1 MSYRRPLDEG
11 GAGPAL
17 TTESSTPS
25 ELTPP
30 LGISWLNRDLIWLF
44 VLRVLRSLSQGYLG
58 IILPLYLVALG
69 YGAEALGVL
78 LAVSAV
84 EAAAV
89 STVIGV
95 LADRF
100 GRKLFL
106 VVISLLLAFGAFGFS
121 LAHSFV
127 WIVVFAAI
135 GSIGRGGALAGGA
148 WGPFYPAVQA
158 LVAEHSSDENRTTV
172 FGAFSFVGVMAGAA
186 GSALAALPSLLRHF
200 TGLDELIGYRI
211 LFVATGVL
219 NVAMALAVFPIN
231 ENRALE
237 LELADELARQR
248 QRERRE
254 RPREGLTLGLSSNS
268 WRLVTRFMITNA
280 TNGLA
285 IGMLGP
291 IVVYWFYRRF
301 GVNSAQLAGVFFA
314 MNLVTA
320 IPYLMAGRLALWL
333 GSVRSVVATR
343 AVSSVLMFA
352 VVVMPTFGLAAL
364 VYGIRAVF
372 NVLSIPVRQSYLMG
386 VIDPAE
392 RSSASGFANFPSQVT
407 SALGPY
413 MAGYFM
419 EHLMLSLPLE
429 FAAVMQGLNTVLY
442 YLFFRNVF
450 PPEELDAAEARKK
463 E

>member
-1 MSYRRPLDEG
+1 M
-11 GAGPAL
+11 
-17 TTESSTPS
+17 
-25 ELTPP
+25 
-30 LGISWLNRDLIWLF
+30 WLF
-44 VLRVLRSLSQGYLG
+44 LLRVLRSLSQGYLG

-69 YGAEALGVL
+69 YGAEALGLL

-84 EAAAV
+84 EAAVV
-89 STVIGV
+89 STVVGL

-100 GRKLFL
+100 GRKPLL

-121 LAHSFV
+121 FAHSFV
-127 WIVVFAAI
+127 WIVAFAAI

-158 LVAEHSSDENRTTV
+158 LVAEHASDYNRTTV
-172 FGAFSFVGVMAGAA
+172 FGAFSFVGVVAGAV

-200 TGLDELIGYRI
+200 AGIDELTGYRI

-219 NVAMALAVFPIN
+219 GVAMALAVFPIN
-231 ENRALE
+231 ENRVLE
-237 LELADELARQR
+237 LELADELARQPQR
-248 QRERRE
+248 QR
-254 RPREGLTLGLSSNS
+254 PRQRLVLGLSPNS
-268 WRLVTRFMITNA
+268 WRLVVRFMITNA

-314 MNLVTA
+314 INMATA
-320 IPYLMAGRLALWL
+320 IPYLMAGRLALWM

-343 AVSSVLMFA
+343 AVSTVLMFA
-352 VVVMPTFGLAAL
+352 VVLMPTFALAAL

-392 RSSASGFANFPSQVT
+392 RSSASGLASFPSQVT
-407 SALGPY
+407 SAVGPY
-413 MAGYFM
+413 LAGYFM

-429 FAAVMQGLNTVLY
+429 FAAVMQGLNTVLFY
-442 YLFFRNVF
+442 IFFRNVH
-450 PPEELDAAEARKK
+450 PPEELNEREDRKQ

>member
-1 MSYRRPLDEG
+1 M
-11 GAGPAL
+11 
-17 TTESSTPS
+17 
-25 ELTPP
+25 
-30 LGISWLNRDLIWLF
+30 WLF
-44 VLRVLRSLSQGYLG
+44 LLRVLRSLSQGYLG

-69 YGAEALGVL
+69 YGAEALGLL

-84 EAAAV
+84 EAAVV
-89 STVIGV
+89 STVVGL

-100 GRKLFL
+100 GRKPLL

-121 LAHSFV
+121 FAHSFV
-127 WIVVFAAI
+127 WIVAFAAI

-158 LVAEHSSDENRTTV
+158 LVAEHASDYNRTTV
-172 FGAFSFVGVMAGAA
+172 FGAFSFVGVVAGAV

-200 TGLDELIGYRI
+200 AGIDELTGYRI

-219 NVAMALAVFPIN
+219 GVAMALAVFPIN
-231 ENRALE
+231 ENRVLE
-237 LELADELARQR
+237 LELADELARQPQRPRPR
-248 QRERRE
+248 QR
-254 RPREGLTLGLSSNS
+254 LVLGLSPNS
-268 WRLVTRFMITNA
+268 WRLVVRFMITNA

-314 MNLVTA
+314 INMATA
-320 IPYLMAGRLALWL
+320 IPYLMAGRLALWM

-343 AVSSVLMFA
+343 AVSTVLMFA
-352 VVVMPTFGLAAL
+352 VVLMPTFALAAL

-392 RSSASGFANFPSQVT
+392 RSSASGLASFPSQVT
-407 SALGPY
+407 SAVGPY

-429 FAAVMQGLNTVLY
+429 FAAVMQGLNTVLFY
-442 YLFFRNVF
+442 IFFRNVH
-450 PPEELDAAEARKK
+450 PPEELNEREDRKQ